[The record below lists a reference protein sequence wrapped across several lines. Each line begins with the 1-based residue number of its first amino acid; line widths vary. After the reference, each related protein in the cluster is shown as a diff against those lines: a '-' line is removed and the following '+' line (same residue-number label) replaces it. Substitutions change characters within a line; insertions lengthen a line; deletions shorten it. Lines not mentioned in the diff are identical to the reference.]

1 MQPLHIEVR
10 DIADAIAMGQQA
22 PHRSLAV
29 SHIQSGG
36 VVNVSLNGEPI
47 GQARTVEE
55 LDALLA

>member
-1 MQPLHIEVR
+1 MQPLHIELQ

-29 SHIQSGG
+29 SHIQAGG
-36 VVNVSLNGEPI
+36 VVNVTRNGAPV
-47 GQARTVEE
+47 GQASTVEE